1 MARLICLDALE
12 RLIPSQ
18 FLFQERQSE
27 EEDSEILVK
36 IFVEF
41 ATANAAKVKIVMLII
56 FIITIFFDYLRKCK
70 DLANIHEGI
79 RSTNEALQQ
88 LL

>member
-41 ATANAAKVKIVMLII
+41 ATANAAKVKIVMLI
-56 FIITIFFDYLRKCK
+56 FIITIFFDYLRKNK
-70 DLANIHEGI
+70 ENRTFQGI
-79 RSTNEALQQ
+79 RSTNESLKQ

>member
-41 ATANAAKVKIVMLII
+41 ATANAAKVKIVMLI
-56 FIITIFFDYLRKCK
+56 FITSIFFDYLRKCK
-70 DLANIHEGI
+70 EN
-79 RSTNEALQQ
+79 RTCQYS
-88 LL
+88 